1 MAAEWKAQQEK
12 EKNEEI
18 TIAYVYWDGSSHRKN
33 TRMKKGATIAQFLA
47 KAIEVEFPLDV
58 CVLFF
63 FSIFDFSGVKEGV
76 YRVEIVHSRKS
87 DVHQGRSHHSS
98 FLHVSLL
105 EFLGYPD
112 ILKIQETLN
121 LLLFERTRTLTK
133 FITNEPRFGLFRKGF
148 TKQANIK
155 PFSR

>member
-1 MAAEWKAQQEK
+1 MAAEWKTQQEK

-63 FSIFDFSGVKEGV
+63 LSIFDF
-76 YRVEIVHSRKS
+76 
-87 DVHQGRSHHSS
+87 
-98 FLHVSLL
+98 F
-105 EFLGYPD
+105 FD
-112 ILKIQETLN
+112 I
-121 LLLFERTRTLTK
+121 F
-133 FITNEPRFGLFRKGF
+133 TNSKGHLC
-148 TKQANIK
+148 
-155 PFSR
+155 FSRGSRF